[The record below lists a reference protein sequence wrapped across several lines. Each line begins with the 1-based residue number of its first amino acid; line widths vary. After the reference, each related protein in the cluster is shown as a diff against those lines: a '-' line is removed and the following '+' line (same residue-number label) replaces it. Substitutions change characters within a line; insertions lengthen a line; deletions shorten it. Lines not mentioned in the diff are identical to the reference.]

1 MVYSPWD
8 CRESDTIEHTRKVC
22 YATILWQYKMIH
34 TPTIFQELFRTLEK
48 VKGNKTEP
56 QLSWNQRSDRA
67 LHTCV
72 LPALCTEAQGA
83 SHLGD
88 EEMGIQE
95 SQFAC

>member
-88 EEMGIQE
+88 EEMGTQE